1 MDIDEYMDMETTS
14 GDDAN
19 ANDDDALNTPEVVK
33 MIPHLQSRYKKLG
46 FYPQKEIFCNKYLP
60 YADKLDDESQPM
72 LTQLKESLAR
82 SIAHREMT
90 PAISTSM
97 SRLLV

>member
-1 MDIDEYMDMETTS
+1 MEIEADDYVDMEATS

-19 ANDDDALNTPEVVK
+19 DNEDETSKEAVQP
-33 MIPHLQSRYKKLG
+33 IPHLQSRYKKLG

-60 YADKLDDESQPM
+60 YADKLDDESQQM
-72 LTQLKESLAR
+72 LIQLKETMAR
-82 SIAHREMT
+82 AVAQRDMS
-90 PAISTSM
+90 AISTCM